1 MSENVI
7 KWFVTASREWRRSK
21 QTLACHVLVNLEF
34 HLNSKLELTS
44 TFDRIHGG
52 AFQTG
57 EVSYYFG
64 YKLMDHDVVLVEVQY
79 RLSALGWLSLD
90 TDEVPGNAGLFD
102 MIEGLRWV
110 QKNIKYFGG
119 DPNRVTIFGESAGAA
134 SVSALW
140 LTPQARG
147 SFKFILHNELGSII
161 FCCCRFVPRSYR
173 SQRIYARTMGFGS
186 RLQETWIKDRRNR
199 RLPAR
204 TIRRPSTL
212 STYHRCSDTTPSWT
226 HCKC

>member
-1 MSENVI
+1 
-7 KWFVTASREWRRSK
+7 
-21 QTLACHVLVNLEF
+21 
-34 HLNSKLELTS
+34 LTRKS
-44 TFDRIHGG
+44 DRIHGG

-110 QKNIKYFGG
+110 QKHIKNFGG

-134 SVSALW
+134 SVSALL

-147 SFKFILHNELGSII
+147 SFKFLHCNE
-161 FCCCRFVPRSYR
+161 
-173 SQRIYARTMGFGS
+173 
-186 RLQETWIKDRRNR
+186 
-199 RLPAR
+199 
-204 TIRRPSTL
+204 
-212 STYHRCSDTTPSWT
+212 
-226 HCKC
+226 